1 MDRSEV
7 VKEAAEKLHA
17 ELLAL
22 GVDVILDDRG
32 ERPGAMFADWELIG
46 VPHRVVLSD
55 RGLKE
60 GQVEY
65 QHRRDTELT
74 AVRQVWHHARRA
86 EDQGHRD
93 ETTARACASRHRYGR
108 CFWLFSK
115 KVTTKNSA
123 YGEVMNTMSNIHSTT
138 AKLLI
143 NGKFTESNTTE
154 WQDILNPAT
163 QEVLGRVPMATL
175 DEVDAAIAAAHEAF
189 KTWRLTP
196 IQARMR
202 IMLKLQD
209 LIRDNMKDIARVLT
223 AEQGKT
229 LADAE
234 GDIQR
239 GLEVVEHACSI
250 GTLQMGEYIEG
261 VARGVDTYTVQ
272 QPLGVCAGITPF
284 NFPAMIPLWMFPMA
298 IVCGNTFV
306 LKPSEQDPLS
316 TMMLVELAVQAGVP
330 AGVLNVVHGGKEVV
344 DRLCT
349 HQDIKAISFV
359 GSTAVGTH
367 VYNLA
372 GQHAKRVQ
380 SMMGA
385 KNHVVVM
392 PDANKEQTLNALVGA
407 AFGAAGQRC
416 MALSVAVMVGETKN
430 WIDELVEKAKTLKV
444 NAGHEPQTDI
454 GPVISPR
461 AKARVIDL
469 INSGVEQGA
478 QLLLD
483 GRDVKVAGYEHGN
496 FVGATIF
503 NQVTTDMRIYTE
515 EIFGPVLAI
524 IHVDT
529 LEQAMELVNANPFGN
544 GVGLFTQSGAIAR
557 TFQNNID
564 IGQVGINI
572 PIPVPVP
579 FFSFTGSRG
588 SKLGDLGPYGKQ
600 AVQFY
605 TQTKTIT
612 SRWFEDTQEK
622 GEVNTTISLR

>member
-1 MDRSEV
+1 MN
-7 VKEAAEKLHA
+7 A
-17 ELLAL
+17 
-22 GVDVILDDRG
+22 I
-32 ERPGAMFADWELIG
+32 
-46 VPHRVVLSD
+46 
-55 RGLKE
+55 
-60 GQVEY
+60 
-65 QHRRDTELT
+65 
-74 AVRQVWHHARRA
+74 HHP
-86 EDQGHRD
+86 QQSTG
-93 ETTARACASRHRYGR
+93 
-108 CFWLFSK
+108 F
-115 KVTTKNSA
+115 
-123 YGEVMNTMSNIHSTT
+123 TT

-143 NGKFTESNTTE
+143 NGEFVESKTSH
-154 WQDILNPAT
+154 WQDIINPAT
-163 QEVLGRVPMATL
+163 QEVLGQVPFSTAE
-175 DEVDAAIAAAHEAF
+175 EVNAAIAAAQNAF
-189 KTWRLTP
+189 ASWRQTP

-209 LIRDNMKDIARVLT
+209 LIRTNLKSIAQVLT

-250 GTLQMGEYIEG
+250 GSLQMGEYVEG
-261 VARGVDTYTVQ
+261 VARGVDTYTLQ

-316 TMMLVELAVQAGVP
+316 TMMLVELAIEAGVP

-344 DRLCT
+344 DLLCT
-349 HQDIKAISFV
+349 HRDIKAISFV

-372 GQHAKRVQ
+372 GQHGKRVQ

-416 MALSVAVMVGETKN
+416 MALSVAVMVGDTKH
-430 WIDELVEKAKTLKV
+430 WVDELVNKTKTLKV
-444 NAGHEPQTDI
+444 NAGHEPNTDV
-454 GPVISPR
+454 GPVISTR

-478 QLLLD
+478 ELLLD
-483 GRDVKVAGYEHGN
+483 GRDVNVPGYEKGN
-496 FVGATIF
+496 FVGPTIF
-503 NQVTTDMRIYTE
+503 NQVTTDMRIYQE
-515 EIFGPVLAI
+515 EVFGPVLAI

-529 LEQAMELVNANPFGN
+529 LEQAIELINANPFGN
-544 GVGLFTQSGAIAR
+544 GVGLFTQNGNTAR
-557 TFQNNID
+557 TFQHQID

-612 SRWFEDTQEK
+612 SRWFEDDQETT
-622 GEVNTTISLR
+622 GVNTTISLR

>member
-1 MDRSEV
+1 
-7 VKEAAEKLHA
+7 
-17 ELLAL
+17 
-22 GVDVILDDRG
+22 
-32 ERPGAMFADWELIG
+32 
-46 VPHRVVLSD
+46 
-55 RGLKE
+55 
-60 GQVEY
+60 
-65 QHRRDTELT
+65 
-74 AVRQVWHHARRA
+74 
-86 EDQGHRD
+86 
-93 ETTARACASRHRYGR
+93 
-108 CFWLFSK
+108 
-115 KVTTKNSA
+115 
-123 YGEVMNTMSNIHSTT
+123 MNTMSNIQSST

-143 NGKFTESNTTE
+143 NGQFVESKTSE
-154 WQDILNPAT
+154 WQDIVNPAN
-163 QEVLGRVPMATL
+163 QEVIGRVPFATM
-175 DEVDAAIAAAHEAF
+175 DEVDAAIASAKAAFA
-189 KTWRLTP
+189 TWRHTP

-209 LIRDNMKDIARVLT
+209 LIRANMKDIARVLT

-250 GTLQMGEYIEG
+250 GTLQMGEYVEG
-261 VARGVDTYTVQ
+261 VARGVDTYTLQ

-316 TMMLVELAVQAGVP
+316 TMMLVELAIEAGIP
-330 AGVLNVVHGGKEVV
+330 AGVLNVVHGGKDVV

-349 HQDIKAISFV
+349 HQHIKAISFV

-372 GQHAKRVQ
+372 GQHGKRVQ

-416 MALSVAVMVGETKN
+416 MALSVAVMVGESQN
-430 WIDELVEKAKTLKV
+430 WVNDLVEKAKKLNV
-444 NAGHEPQTDI
+444 NAGHEPNTDI

-461 AKARVIDL
+461 AKARVTDL

-478 QLLLD
+478 TLLLD
-483 GRDVKVAGYEHGN
+483 GRDVVVKGYEAGN

-503 NQVTTDMRIYTE
+503 NHVTTDMRIYKE

-524 IHVDT
+524 ISVDT
-529 LEQAMELVNANPFGN
+529 FEEAVELVNANPFGN
-544 GVGLFTQSGAIAR
+544 GVGLFTQSGAVAR
-557 TFQNNID
+557 NFQNQID

-612 SRWFEDTQEK
+612 SRWFADSHEA

>member
-1 MDRSEV
+1 MN
-7 VKEAAEKLHA
+7 A
-17 ELLAL
+17 
-22 GVDVILDDRG
+22 I
-32 ERPGAMFADWELIG
+32 
-46 VPHRVVLSD
+46 
-55 RGLKE
+55 
-60 GQVEY
+60 
-65 QHRRDTELT
+65 
-74 AVRQVWHHARRA
+74 HHP
-86 EDQGHRD
+86 QQSTG
-93 ETTARACASRHRYGR
+93 
-108 CFWLFSK
+108 F
-115 KVTTKNSA
+115 
-123 YGEVMNTMSNIHSTT
+123 TT

-143 NGKFTESNTTE
+143 NGEFVESTTSH
-154 WQDILNPAT
+154 WQDIVNPAT
-163 QEVLGRVPMATL
+163 QEVLGRVPFATAE
-175 DEVDAAIAAAHEAF
+175 EVNAAIAASQNALAS
-189 KTWRLTP
+189 WRQTP

-209 LIRDNMKDIARVLT
+209 LIRNNLKSIAQVLT
-223 AEQGKT
+223 GEQGKT

-316 TMMLVELAVQAGVP
+316 TMMLVELAIEAGIP

-344 DRLCT
+344 DLLCT
-349 HQDIKAISFV
+349 HHDIKAISFV

-367 VYNLA
+367 VYQLA
-372 GQHAKRVQ
+372 GQHGKRVQ

-416 MALSVAVMVGETKN
+416 MALSVAIMVGEAQH
-430 WIDELVEKAKTLKV
+430 WVDELVNKAKTLKV
-444 NAGHEPQTDI
+444 NAGHEPNTDV
-454 GPVISPR
+454 GPVISTR

-478 QLLLD
+478 KLLLD
-483 GRDVKVAGYEHGN
+483 GRDVQVSGYEQGN
-496 FVGATIF
+496 FVGPTIF
-503 NQVTTDMRIYTE
+503 NQVTTDMRIYQE
-515 EIFGPVLAI
+515 EVFGPVLAI
-524 IHVDT
+524 MHVDT
-529 LEQAMELVNANPFGN
+529 LEQAIALINANPFGN
-544 GVGLFTQSGAIAR
+544 GVGLFTQNGHTAR
-557 TFQNNID
+557 IFQHQID

-612 SRWFEDTQEK
+612 SRWFEDDQETS
-622 GEVNTTISLR
+622 GVNTTISLR